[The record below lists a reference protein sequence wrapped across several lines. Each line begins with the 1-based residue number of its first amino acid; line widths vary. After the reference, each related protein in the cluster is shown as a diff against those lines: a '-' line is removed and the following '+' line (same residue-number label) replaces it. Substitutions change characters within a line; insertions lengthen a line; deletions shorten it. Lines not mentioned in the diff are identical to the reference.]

1 MGGEGGVRTCMCMC
15 VCMCVCG
22 GVWVHVCV
30 GGGGYVRACA
40 CVCGC
45 VCVVCVDVVCVCVCV
60 HSYAYPVG
68 SVPVPRLTYAITHWP
83 HRFLGNGLVVIEDYE
98 TWRPRRKLYDPAFNK
113 R

>member
-1 MGGEGGVRTCMCMC
+1 MCMCMC
-15 VCMCVCG
+15 VCMCVF
-22 GVWVHVCV
+22 
-30 GGGGYVRACA
+30 
-40 CVCGC
+40 
-45 VCVVCVDVVCVCVCV
+45 VCVDVFVWCVWTWCVCVCVCV
-60 HSYAYPVG
+60 FVCVCVCAKLCIPCG

>member
-1 MGGEGGVRTCMCMC
+1 MCVCVGVWGGGKGGVR
-15 VCMCVCG
+15 
-22 GVWVHVCV
+22 VHVHV
-30 GGGGYVRACA
+30 GVCI

-45 VCVVCVDVVCVCVCV
+45 VCVDVVCVQ
-60 HSYAYPVG
+60 SYAYPVG

-83 HRFLGNGLVVIEDYE
+83 HTCRFLGNGLVVIEDYE

>member
-1 MGGEGGVRTCMCMC
+1 MCS
-15 VCMCVCG
+15 VC
-22 GVWVHVCV
+22 VCV
-30 GGGGYVRACA
+30 GGVCGGREGYVRACACVCA

-45 VCVVCVDVVCVCVCV
+45 VCVVCVDGVCVCVCMCV
-60 HSYAYPVG
+60 CVQSYAYPVG

-98 TWRPRRKLYDPAFNK
+98 TWRPRRKLYDLAFNK